1 MNNVKKYKFVSSV
14 AIAIAVVLVIVVNVF
29 VSVLNNKLP
38 LKIDLTSNK
47 MYELSDK
54 TKEYLKNYD
63 TPVDIY
69 ILAGESEQDGN
80 IRTVLDKYAAAN
92 ENINVTNINMTSNPT
107 FGKKYVTDGKSLQ
120 SNSVIVDGGDK
131 FKTYTMT
138 ELYGVNA
145 QTGQYTSLNVEN
157 KITSA
162 LKYVS
167 SETQQK
173 AYLIK
178 GHNEIAV
185 DGAKTKLESENFEV
199 GEVNTLTDDIPS
211 DANMLIVA
219 KPTADF
225 SKEEILDLLE
235 KARRFEENPN
245 RKILEGKV
253 VATLFF
259 EPSTRTRLSFE
270 TAVNRLGGKV
280 IGFSDASTTSSSKGE
295 TLKDTIMMVSNY
307 VDLIIMR
314 HHLEGAA
321 RYASEISSVP
331 VINAGDGAN
340 QHPSQTMLDL
350 YSIYKTQG
358 TLSNLNITMV
368 GDLKYGRTVHS
379 LLMAMSHFNPTFH
392 FVAPD
397 ELKMPIEYK
406 LFCEQNHI
414 PYFEHTEFSEEVI
427 NQADILYMTR
437 VQRERFTDLMEYEKV
452 KNVYTLHNSM
462 LEHSKDNLRILH
474 PLPRVNE
481 ISYDVDSNPK
491 AYYFQQAKNGL
502 FARQA
507 IICKVLGIEV

>member
-92 ENINVTNINMTSNPT
+92 KNINVTNINMTSNPT
-107 FGKKYVTDGKSLQ
+107 FGKKYVTDGKTLQ

-225 SKEEILDLLE
+225 SKEEI
-235 KARRFEENPN
+235 
-245 RKILEGKV
+245 
-253 VATLFF
+253 T
-259 EPSTRTRLSFE
+259 
-270 TAVNRLGGKV
+270 
-280 IGFSDASTTSSSKGE
+280 
-295 TLKDTIMMVSNY
+295 
-307 VDLIIMR
+307 
-314 HHLEGAA
+314 
-321 RYASEISSVP
+321 
-331 VINAGDGAN
+331 
-340 QHPSQTMLDL
+340 
-350 YSIYKTQG
+350 
-358 TLSNLNITMV
+358 
-368 GDLKYGRTVHS
+368 
-379 LLMAMSHFNPTFH
+379 
-392 FVAPD
+392 
-397 ELKMPIEYK
+397 
-406 LFCEQNHI
+406 
-414 PYFEHTEFSEEVI
+414 
-427 NQADILYMTR
+427 
-437 VQRERFTDLMEYEKV
+437 
-452 KNVYTLHNSM
+452 
-462 LEHSKDNLRILH
+462 
-474 PLPRVNE
+474 
-481 ISYDVDSNPK
+481 
-491 AYYFQQAKNGL
+491 
-502 FARQA
+502 
-507 IICKVLGIEV
+507 